1 MKHLKHVLL
10 LTLVLCLCLPLVAA
24 CGGGDAKTYSFRY
37 GSATLTPG
45 TPAKDAL
52 TALGEPLS
60 FSESGSCGGIPGTE
74 IGVEVAMQWNDGY
87 TGFTVYTV
95 PGTEGDTVN
104 TIALTDDS
112 VKTPEGLSIGSTRQ
126 DVTDALGIGE
136 QSGDTLVYVGGSTRL
151 TFSLRDGK
159 VTGIHYGWIS

>member
-1 MKHLKHVLL
+1 MKHLKHLLL
-10 LTLVLCLCLPLVAA
+10 LTLVLCLCLPLVVA
-24 CGGGDAKTYSFRY
+24 CGGGDTKTYSFRY

-60 FSESGSCGGIPGTE
+60 FSESGSCGGIPGTDK
-74 IGVEVAMQWNDGY
+74 VYRY

>member
-52 TALGEPLS
+52 TALGEPLG
-60 FSESGSCGGIPGTE
+60 FSESGSCGGIPGTDK
-74 IGVEVAMQWNDGY
+74 VYRY

-104 TIALTDDS
+104 TIALT
-112 VKTPEGLSIGSTRQ
+112 IGSTRQ

>member
-60 FSESGSCGGIPGTE
+60 FSESGSCGGTVREASGMCDLS
-74 IGVEVAMQWNDGY
+74 VAQR
-87 TGFTVYTV
+87 V
-95 PGTEGDTVN
+95 
-104 TIALTDDS
+104 
-112 VKTPEGLSIGSTRQ
+112 
-126 DVTDALGIGE
+126 
-136 QSGDTLVYVGGSTRL
+136 
-151 TFSLRDGK
+151 
-159 VTGIHYGWIS
+159 

>member
-10 LTLVLCLCLPLVAA
+10 LMLVLCLCLPLVAA

-60 FSESGSCGGIPGTE
+60 FSESGSCGGIPGTDK
-74 IGVEVAMQWNDGY
+74 VYRY
-87 TGFTVYTV
+87 TGFTVYTL
-95 PGTEGDTVN
+95 PGIEGDMVN
-104 TIALTDDS
+104 AIVLTDDS

-136 QSGDTLVYVGGSTRL
+136 QSGDTLTFVGGSTRL

-159 VTGIHYGWIS
+159 VTGIHYGWIYIT